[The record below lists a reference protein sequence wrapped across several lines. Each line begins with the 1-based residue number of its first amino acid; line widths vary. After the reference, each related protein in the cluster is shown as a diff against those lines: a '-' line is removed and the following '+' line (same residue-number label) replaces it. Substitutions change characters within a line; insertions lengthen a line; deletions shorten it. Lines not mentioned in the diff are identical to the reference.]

1 MSETTKRLPPKTMPS
16 SPEELL
22 AFVAWP
28 DMYEGEYEEE
38 YTKRQALCKTL
49 GERYA
54 KHMAGE
60 LNVPTYESKIWVPG
74 MVDRNRK

>member
-1 MSETTKRLPPKTMPS
+1 MEDKPLKEAPKTMPN

-28 DMYEGEYEEE
+28 DKYLNETDAEFNA
-38 YTKRQALCKTL
+38 RQALCKTL

-60 LNVPTYESKIWVPG
+60 LNVPTYKSSIWVPG
-74 MVDRNRK
+74 MK